1 MARARSSLRSAYR
14 SLRRTYNEASGSN
27 HLLMIVVFV
36 FAVLML
42 LYVLKRLK
50 GAFGGGRHHHRDFRA
65 FV

>member
-1 MARARSSLRSAYR
+1 MQRARASLRTAYR

-50 GAFGGGRHHHRDFRA
+50 HAFGHRRG
-65 FV
+65 V

>member
-27 HLLMIVVFV
+27 HLLMI
-36 FAVLML
+36 AVPML
-42 LYVLKRLK
+42 LYVLKRPK
-50 GAFGGGRHHHRDFRA
+50 GAFGGGWHHHRDFRA